1 MDKEKIRVKSMA
13 SLTNDVF
20 KVSAE
25 GMEEL
30 LIKLYH
36 RGMPEFADTK
46 L

>member
-1 MDKEKIRVKSMA
+1 MDKDKIGVKTLA

-25 GMEEL
+25 GMEDL

-36 RGMPEFADTK
+36 RGMP
-46 L
+46 